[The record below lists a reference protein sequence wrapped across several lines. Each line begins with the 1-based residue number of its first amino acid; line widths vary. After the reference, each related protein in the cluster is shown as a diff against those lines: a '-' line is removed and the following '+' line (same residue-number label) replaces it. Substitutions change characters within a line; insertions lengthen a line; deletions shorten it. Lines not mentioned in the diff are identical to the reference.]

1 LALAG
6 TLVEEFDMQF
16 DLRQSLRMVI
26 ATVLVAF
33 FIVPTDAL
41 AQSHVVSPSDLQKES
56 VAASQVRQHNL
67 ETVRH
72 LLSTPAAEKAMQ
84 SAKMDPQ
91 QVKTAV
97 STLSDQELAQLAAR
111 ADKAQADFSA
121 GNLSERDLVL
131 IILGVAVLILI
142 IVAVR

>member
-1 LALAG
+1 
-6 TLVEEFDMQF
+6 MQF
-16 DLRQSLRMVI
+16 DLRQSLRMAV

-41 AQSHVVSPSDLQKES
+41 AQSHVVSPADLQKQA
-56 VAASQVRQHNL
+56 VAASQVRQHNQ
-67 ETVRH
+67 ETVQH
-72 LLSTPAAEKAMQ
+72 LLSMPAAEKAMR

-111 ADKAQADFSA
+111 ADKAQAEFAA
-121 GNLSERDLVL
+121 GNLSERDLIL

-142 IVAVR
+142 IIAVR

>member
-1 LALAG
+1 
-6 TLVEEFDMQF
+6 MQF
-16 DLRQSLRMVI
+16 DLRQSLRVAV
-26 ATVLVAF
+26 ATLLVAL

-41 AQSHVVSPSDLQKES
+41 AQSHVVSPADLQKEA

-67 ETVRH
+67 DSVQR
-72 LLSTPAAEKAMQ
+72 LLSTPAAEKALK
-84 SAKMDPQ
+84 SAKMDTQ

-111 ADKAQADFSA
+111 ADRAQADFAA
-121 GNLSERDLVL
+121 GTLSERDLIL
-131 IILGVAVLILI
+131 IILGIAVLVLI